1 MSSITKK
8 AYENFKAKLQE
19 KERKASIEKIMITTG
34 IIIAIV
40 TIIVLAILISN
51 AKKSLSKTTDE
62 LPTYAENLNIDKFK
76 DTVEEV
82 RDQGEMRRMK
92 TYLGDI
98 FDNISNKNYEEI
110 YARLDDRYKEGFFP
124 RQEVLKDYLEGEFP
138 EDPGYTIKNF
148 ERIGTQYVYLVDVL
162 SVKDSRKKTD
172 MTFVFEEYGLNDYKF
187 SFSKK

>member
-1 MSSITKK
+1 MSNITRQ
-8 AYENFKAKLQE
+8 AFENLKAKLKE
-19 KERKASIEKIMITTG
+19 KERKASFERIMITSG

-40 TIIVLAILISN
+40 TIIVLSVLISN
-51 AKKSLSKTTDE
+51 TKKSLSKENDK
-62 LPTYAENLNIDKFK
+62 LPAYAENLNIDKFN

-92 TYLGDI
+92 IYLGDI
-98 FDNISNKNYEEI
+98 FDNIANKNYEEI

-124 RQEVLKDYLEGEFP
+124 KEAVLKDYLEGEFP
-138 EDPGYTIKNF
+138 EDPGYIIKNF
-148 ERIGTQYVYLVDVL
+148 ERIGTQYVYLVDIM
-162 SVKDSRKKTD
+162 SVKDSKRKTD

>member
-34 IIIAIV
+34 LIIAIV